1 MINTPCT
8 LYVTIAVP
16 GFSLDTMS
24 RDGKLEVSLNKGWQV

>member
-16 GFSLDTMS
+16 GLDTMS
-24 RDGKLEVSLNKGWQV
+24 RDGKHEVSLKKVWQV

>member
-16 GFSLDTMS
+16 GFPLDTMS
-24 RDGKLEVSLNKGWQV
+24 RDANMRIRDGRFDL